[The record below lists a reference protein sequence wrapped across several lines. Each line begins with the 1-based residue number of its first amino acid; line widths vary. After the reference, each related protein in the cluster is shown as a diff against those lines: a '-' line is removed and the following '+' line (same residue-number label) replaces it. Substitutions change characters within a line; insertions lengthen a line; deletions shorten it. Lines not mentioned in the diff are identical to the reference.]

1 MANFEPAALVLAD
14 GTAFRGRSIGAHGMA
29 VGEVVFNTAI
39 TGYQEILTDPSY
51 CRQIVTLTYPHIG
64 NTGVTDEDQESRRT
78 YAEGLVVRD
87 LPRLHSNWRA
97 QGDLGAYLKKN
108 KVVGIADIDTRKL
121 TRLLREKGA
130 QNGCLTAGD
139 MDVDAA
145 LAKAKA
151 FPGLAGMDLAK
162 VVTTHEPYEWTQG
175 SWGLGKGFREVD
187 NARFHVVAY
196 DYGIKRNILRLIAD
210 RGARVT
216 VVPAQMPARDVLKMK
231 PDGVFL
237 ANGPGD
243 PEPCDY
249 AIESIGEILDAT
261 RIPVFGICLGHQL
274 MGLASGAKTL
284 KMKFGHHGANHP
296 VKDLDTGKVVITSQN
311 HGFAVDPSSL
321 PGTLRPTHVSLFDG
335 SLQGLA
341 RTDRAAFCFQGHP
354 EASPGPHDIGYL
366 FDRFAKL
373 MEDAKAH

>member
-1 MANFEPAALVLAD
+1 MPVLDSAALVLAD
-14 GTAFRGRSIGAHGMA
+14 GTVFRGRSVGAAGLA
-29 VGEVVFNTAI
+29 AGEVVFNTAM

-51 CRQIVTLTYPHIG
+51 CGQIVTLTYPHIG
-64 NTGVTDEDQESRRT
+64 NTGVNTEDEESRKT

-87 LPRLHSNWRA
+87 VPRLLSNFRA
-97 QGDLGAYLKKN
+97 QGDLTSYLKKN
-108 KVVGIADIDTRKL
+108 NVVGIAELDTRKL
-121 TRLLREKGA
+121 TRILREKGA
-130 QNGCLTAGD
+130 QNGCLSTG
-139 MDVDAA
+139 DVDSA

-162 VVTTHEPYEWTQG
+162 VVTTDKPYEWTEG
-175 SWGLGKGFREVD
+175 RWELGAGYRKLQ
-187 NARFHVVAY
+187 NPKFHVVAY
-196 DYGIKRNILRLIAD
+196 DYGIKHNILRLIAEQD
-210 RGARVT
+210 ARIT
-216 VVPAQMPARDVLKMK
+216 VVPATFPAKDVLKLR

-249 AIESIGEILDAT
+249 AIEAIGEILDAT
-261 RIPVFGICLGHQL
+261 SIPVFGICLGHQL

-296 VKDLDTGKVVITSQN
+296 VKDLDTGRVVITSQN
-311 HGFAVDPSSL
+311 HGFAVDPASI
-321 PGTLRPTHVSLFDG
+321 PATMRPTHVSLFDG

-341 RTDRAAFCFQGHP
+341 RTDRPAVCFQGHP

-373 MEDAKAH
+373 MADAKAN